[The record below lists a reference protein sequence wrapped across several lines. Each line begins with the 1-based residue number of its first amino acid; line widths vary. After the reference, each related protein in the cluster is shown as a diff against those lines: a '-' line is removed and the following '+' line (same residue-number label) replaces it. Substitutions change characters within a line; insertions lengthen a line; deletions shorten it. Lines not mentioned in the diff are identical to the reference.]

1 MSNTRCEAV
10 HWMTPIFVISLVIS
24 FVVPILERPL
34 IYLLCIVT
42 TLAHWHYGT
51 KVVSWT
57 IHFLS
62 SAFHSQLTNELFFF
76 YRFMQVQQMCVHFN
90 RQCFKVTPP
99 TSTKSDWMHFI
110 WNSDQFSFAAC
121 ILLIFWP
128 SLIVGRPNEPMK
140 IFIFTLISSMKYVG
154 HYIICQMLYFR
165 RISVYHKH

>member
-76 YRFMQVQQMCVHFN
+76 IDLCRFN
-90 RQCFKVTPP
+90 RCAFISIDNVSKWHHRRQQNPIEC
-99 TSTKSDWMHFI
+99 TSFEIRTNFRLLLVFYSFFGHHWSLDVQTNRWKFHLHI
-110 WNSDQFSFAAC
+110 NQQHEICRALHYFSTALF
-121 ILLIFWP
+121 
-128 SLIVGRPNEPMK
+128 
-140 IFIFTLISSMKYVG
+140 SSN
-154 HYIICQMLYFR
+154 ICLP
-165 RISVYHKH
+165 